1 MNKTLI
7 STGIITLLGLSACG
21 GDSPKDV
28 TITDEPQEVVLEE
41 PFARVVFNP
50 ATADLNIPNDFLM
63 IPSGNFFDFTLNTE
77 GAEEFEPANPL
88 HTLSAL
94 DGWSAHMPF
103 SIRVSLP
110 TDLDIDGSSVSGS
123 SIRIFEATQAL
134 EGTSE
139 NCQALAAAIG
149 APGVPGVPCELGDE
163 LTYGVDF
170 IASYTS
176 GTGAISVVPLK
187 PMKSSQGHMLVVT
200 EELKST
206 DGRAVKG
213 SITWEL
219 ARQDITTNA
228 SGSAELLQL
237 QGFVNSLVNVL
248 EPAGLA
254 TNDVSYAAYFSTQSI
269 EDSLNTVKQLN
280 IGPYAVALQTA
291 LEAGADLATANGVAS
306 QYLPTITTQLTSGP
320 DTVFENFSSLLLS
333 AEQIAGLTAVGL
345 NTCDGLIA
353 AVSDPTSS
361 LNATASATFASVGSF
376 CTSTIVEGEVK
387 LPYYSSTTNPSNDW
401 WRAACTSGATLQSL
415 GVEIVTSLIQAG
427 QVGPN
432 NERCQVA
439 SGGTLFDLDLSSLGM
454 TDPRNITKFNSI
466 PVLQG
471 RQTDDENTLYNESGT
486 EALRVQFTVP
496 NESVIAI
503 ISAATGGAVQAVTK
517 PAQGWPVLVYQHGFG
532 QSKGNALLIA
542 SALAMAGY
550 ASAAIDHPLHGD
562 RIISIGDEIFDSSVF
577 NASNLLTTRDNGRQ
591 SIADIMAFRLAL
603 NAINDSTGLVDLDTS
618 EVHFMGQSLGANFGT
633 VAVALANK
641 SLAGNLAPFDNM
653 YAFKTANIN
662 VPIGGLSAGLPES
675 VAFGPLVKGS
685 VLFVSS
691 PQFVEFLT
699 AFVVENN
706 IPPELAASAIDP
718 AYTAF
723 EQTLSPEQIAG
734 FNALYS
740 TYTFLSQTVTDASDP
755 ISFASELA
763 STTPT
768 LIQLVVGGGTNDDG
782 STALTD
788 QVNPVSTSLPL
799 VGGQPLADIM
809 GLPKVSTTAQGSGV
823 VRFIEGGHNSLI
835 SPSPSTAALAEMQ
848 SKAISFIVSG
858 GANIVVTDTSVIEN

>member
-1 MNKTLI
+1 MKKILL
-7 STGIITLLGLSACG
+7 STGIITLFGLSACG
-21 GDSPKDV
+21 GDLPGDV
-28 TITDEPQEVVLEE
+28 TVTDETQVVVLEE
-41 PFARVVFNP
+41 PFVRVVFNP

-63 IPSGNFFDFTLNTE
+63 IPNGNFFDFTLNTE
-77 GAEEFEPANPL
+77 GSDEFDPANPL

-103 SIRVSLP
+103 AIRVSL
-110 TDLDIDGSSVSGS
+110 TDDIDIDASSVSGS

-139 NCQALAAAIG
+139 TCQALVAAIG
-149 APGVPGVPCELGDE
+149 APGVPCELGEE

-170 IASYTS
+170 VASYTTGS
-176 GTGAISVVPLK
+176 GAISVVPLK
-187 PMKSSQGHMLVVT
+187 PMKSSQGHILVVT

-228 SGSAELLQL
+228 LGSADLLQL
-237 QGFVNSLVNVL
+237 QGLVNSLVNVL
-248 EPAGLA
+248 EPAGLDTA
-254 TNDVSYAAYFSTQSI
+254 DVSYAAYFSTQSV

-280 IGPYAVALQTA
+280 IAPFAQAFQATLAT
-291 LEAGADLATANGVAS
+291 GADLATANAFAS
-306 QYLPTITTQLTSGP
+306 QYLPTITTELTAGP
-320 DTVFENFSSLLLS
+320 DTVFENFSSLLLT
-333 AEQIAGLTAVGL
+333 AEQLAGLAAVGL
-345 NTCDGLIA
+345 DTCDGLIA
-353 AVSDPTSS
+353 AVSNPVSP
-361 LNATASATFASVGSF
+361 LNATATATFASVGSF
-376 CTSTIVEGEVK
+376 CTSTIVEGKVK
-387 LPYYSSTTNPSNDW
+387 LPYYSSTTNPSGDW

-415 GVEIVTSLIQAG
+415 GSEIITGLIQAG
-427 QVGPN
+427 QVGDN
-432 NERCQVA
+432 NARCQDA
-439 SGGTLFDLDLSSLGM
+439 SGGTLFDLDLTSLGM
-454 TDPRNITKFNSI
+454 TDPRNITKFNPI

-471 RQTDDENTLYNESGT
+471 REGDDADTLYNEDGT
-486 EALRVQFTVP
+486 ETVRVQFTVP

-503 ISAATGGAVQAVTK
+503 ISAATGGAVPALTK
-517 PAQGWPVLVYQHGFG
+517 PTEGWPVLVFQHGFG
-532 QSKGNALLIA
+532 QSKNNALLIA

-562 RIISIGDEIFDSSVF
+562 RIIKIGDESFDSSVF
-577 NASNLLTTRDNGRQ
+577 NSLNLLSTRDNGRQ
-591 SIADIMAFRLAL
+591 SIADIMAFRLSL

-618 EVHFMGQSLGANFGT
+618 EVHFMGQSLGAIFGT
-633 VAVALANK
+633 GAVALSNK
-641 SLAGNLAPFDNM
+641 SLTGNLAAFDSM

-685 VLFVSS
+685 ILFVSS
-691 PQFVEFLT
+691 PEFVEFLI
-699 AFVVENN
+699 AFAAQNG
-706 IPPELAASAIDP
+706 IPLESAIDP
-718 AYTAF
+718 AYRAF
-723 EQTLSPEQIAG
+723 EQTLSAEQLAS
-734 FNALYS
+734 FNAIYS
-740 TYTFLSQTVTDASDP
+740 AYTFISQTVSDASDP

-809 GLPKVSTTAQGSGV
+809 GLPRVSTSTQGSGV
-823 VRFIEGGHNSLI
+823 VRFIAGGHGSLI
-835 SPSPSTAALAEMQ
+835 SPTPSAAALAEMQ
-848 SKAISFIVSG
+848 SQAVSFIVSG
-858 GANIVVTDTSVIEN
+858 GANIVVTDTSVVEN